1 MKKKISLLLVLIL
14 SISLLVGCRKNNE
27 SKNSDDKI
35 EKITIVTAGEALPYS
50 LLEQDNTWKGIDAEM
65 WAEIEK
71 RTGWKI
77 ELKRAS
83 FDSIWGEI
91 DSKRADLTANCWAT
105 KKERMD
111 KYLASIPYYGDAQAI
126 VVQNNNTTITK
137 PSDLKKGMKVGV
149 NNGQASQT
157 IVEEM
162 AKKQGF
168 EVVLYDGTATAL
180 ADLNLGR
187 LYAVS
192 CAVTTA
198 QEYENSMKVQFKIL
212 DEKLLANNVAYFI
225 AKTERGSKIKTELD
239 KVIEEMIK
247 DGTVGKI
254 TKKWLFDD
262 MTKLIK

>member
-1 MKKKISLLLVLIL
+1 MKRKILIL
-14 SISLLVGCRKNNE
+14 LTVLMSLALLAGCSNKKDE
-27 SKNSDDKI
+27 KSDGKIDKV
-35 EKITIVTAGEALPYS
+35 TIVTAGDGLPYS
-50 LLEQDNTWKGIDAEM
+50 LLEQNNNWKGIDAEM
-65 WAEIEK
+65 WQEIEK
-71 RTGWKI
+71 RTGWKV

-105 KKERMD
+105 KKERMQ
-111 KYLASIPYYGDAQAI
+111 KYLASVPYYGDAQAI
-126 VVQNNNTTITK
+126 VVKNDNNTISK

-162 AKKQGF
+162 AKKQNF
-168 EVVLYDGTATAL
+168 EVVLYDTTATAL

-187 LYAVS
+187 IDAVA

-198 QEYENSMKVQFKIL
+198 QKYENSMKVKFKIL

-225 AKTERGSKIKTELD
+225 AKTDKGNKIKEELD
-239 KVIEEMIK
+239 KVITEMIK

-254 TKKWLFDD
+254 TKKWLYDD